1 MSSNRL
7 PNDRERARGNSGG
20 RQSHRPSPRSVDATR
35 GGNVDQYGERASAR
49 DYPERVVS
57 GAAAGRLAATPE
69 YLSAKVESERS
80 GEAGLTVPAA
90 ASGFRGLCPDLAPL
104 SRSECK
110 ARRFGLGIAPASED
124 DHTTALEYVEQ
135 RRAE

>member
-1 MSSNRL
+1 VSSNRL
-7 PNDRERARGNSGG
+7 PNDCG
-20 RQSHRPSPRSVDATR
+20 RQSHRPSSRSVDATR
-35 GGNVDQYGERASAR
+35 GGNVDQHGECASVH

-80 GEAGLTVPAA
+80 GEAGLTIPAA
-90 ASGFRGLCPDLAPL
+90 ASGYIEDLAPL
-104 SRSECK
+104 SSES
-110 ARRFGLGIAPASED
+110 RLRLWQRGASD
-124 DHTTALEYVEQ
+124 DHTTALEYIEQ